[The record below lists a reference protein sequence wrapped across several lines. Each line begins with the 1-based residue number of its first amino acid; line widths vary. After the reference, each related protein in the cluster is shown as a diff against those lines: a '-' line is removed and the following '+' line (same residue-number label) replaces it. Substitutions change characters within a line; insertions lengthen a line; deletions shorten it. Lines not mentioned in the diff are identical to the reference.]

1 MTLTEYILTIK
12 GLHKGAGR
20 GDEHNIKCMIDNIYV
35 IPMKRYSCNRN
46 DALCEYILMNINAAI
61 TIFGEWNI
69 AGIDV
74 NNDGCFA
81 APILYVY
88 EEESK

>member
-12 GLHKGAGR
+12 GLHKGTGH
-20 GDEHNIKCMIDNIYV
+20 GNEHNIKCMIDSIYI
-35 IPMKRYSCNRN
+35 IPMKHYSCDGN
-46 DALCEYILMNINAAI
+46 DALCERILMNINAAI

-88 EEESK
+88 KGESK

>member
-12 GLHKGAGR
+12 GFHKGAGR
-20 GDEHNIKCMIDNIYV
+20 GDENDIKCLISEIYV
-35 IPMKRYSCNRN
+35 FPMKRYSCAEE
-46 DALCEYILMNINAAI
+46 DALCESIFMSINAAM
-61 TIFGEWNI
+61 TIFGDWNV
-69 AGIDV
+69 AGVAV

-81 APILYVY
+81 APVFYVY

>member
-35 IPMKRYSCNRN
+35 IPMKRYSCDRN

-74 NNDGCFA
+74 NNYGCFA
-81 APILYVY
+81 SPILYVY

>member
-20 GDEHNIKCMIDNIYV
+20 GDENDIKCMIDNIYV
-35 IPMKRYSCNRN
+35 IPMKRYSCDEN
-46 DALCEYILMNINAAI
+46 DALCESIFMNINAAI
-61 TIFGEWNI
+61 TIFGDWNI
-69 AGIDV
+69 AGITV

-81 APILYVY
+81 APIFYVY